1 MTSMGEY
8 DPKEVFA
15 QEDTLSHYTELGHQ
29 RIATTYQKAITD
41 TLNAFKK
48 TPCLQKVS
56 FSQDNKHD
64 NHHSG
69 KKDESGFTPLSSFR
83 LTKESANT
91 KKIIHTW
98 IQLFRDTNTFFMGLG
113 DLIQGA
119 IGLYTLSNLLNVH
132 FDIDYSLH
140 PAKRLLAYSSPDKI
154 RLPFLHRNK
163 LSFEFLPN
171 RAGALDFIRESL
183 SCKNTLRFCTNMYQD
198 TINDISPT
206 CKTFIRNSL
215 TPCDSLLK
223 SVNDACPPRP
233 FSVLLFGTEEQI
245 PKDVADSLAINRLI
259 DKIKDVYE
267 PSDFLITDCELLK
280 KEAVEHGIN
289 TLQTSFPQ
297 PKRANN
303 YHLARNALFNFFV
316 TTRASKIKTSSA
328 YPVASGT
335 MAIVSKIFDIP
346 IKKC

>member
-1 MTSMGEY
+1 
-8 DPKEVFA
+8 
-15 QEDTLSHYTELGHQ
+15 
-29 RIATTYQKAITD
+29 
-41 TLNAFKK
+41 
-48 TPCLQKVS
+48 
-56 FSQDNKHD
+56 
-64 NHHSG
+64 
-69 KKDESGFTPLSSFR
+69 
-83 LTKESANT
+83 
-91 KKIIHTW
+91 
-98 IQLFRDTNTFFMGLG
+98 
-113 DLIQGA
+113 
-119 IGLYTLSNLLNVH
+119 
-132 FDIDYSLH
+132 
-140 PAKRLLAYSSPDKI
+140 
-154 RLPFLHRNK
+154 
-163 LSFEFLPN
+163 
-171 RAGALDFIRESL
+171 
-183 SCKNTLRFCTNMYQD
+183 MYQD